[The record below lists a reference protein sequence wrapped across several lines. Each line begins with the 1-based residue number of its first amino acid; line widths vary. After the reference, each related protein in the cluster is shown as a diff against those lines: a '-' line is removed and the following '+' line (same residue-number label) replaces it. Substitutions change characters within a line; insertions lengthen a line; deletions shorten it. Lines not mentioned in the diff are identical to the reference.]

1 MRINGVILL
10 GLILLPI
17 HLLGRERKDTLFTTD
32 GDRIIL
38 TYKIAHSGN
47 QTTIE
52 FGEPQKKSGEAHGN
66 KYKDLRKI
74 AVMFFDRVGNYG
86 DDVSIRNRVPEAFST
101 PSGVQYQKS
110 ADGYFLIQNELK
122 LSFTVNADT
131 EIKIPIYWAY
141 KPKKGKYILLSEGV
155 DLKIPLKAKG
165 TTSSTKA
172 TSQLTQETITS
183 TSEIEPD
190 NTMVSKVLESVNI
203 AMELIAKA
211 KALPFD
217 NSLEDEIANL
227 RRQRRETTDEVL
239 LAKIAEVM
247 DSMEVKKQRLE
258 KEEAAR
264 QLAQQQAAEAKAQQE
279 AQALKAQ
286 NDSIAAAQQAAAEK
300 EQQRNLWM
308 IIGGVILAVLAFI
321 GNQALQSI
329 RNKRNQMQM
338 MNMQQ
343 NIANKAEEE
352 AKRRAR
358 NAARSQQNKITD
370 KARKTASET
379 IRRKTGNLTVH
390 GKSKKAS
397 I

>member
-10 GLILLPI
+10 GLVLLPI

-101 PSGVQYQKS
+101 PSSVQYQKS

-155 DLKIPLKAKG
+155 DLKIPLKTKG
-165 TTSSTKA
+165 TTGSTKT

-203 AMELIAKA
+203 AMELISKA

-264 QLAQQQAAEAKAQQE
+264 QLVQQQAAEAKAQQE

-343 NIANKAEEE
+343 SIANKAEEE

-358 NAARSQQNKITD
+358 NAARSQQNKIAD

-379 IRRKTGNLTVH
+379 IRRKTENLTIH